1 MRIMNNETKRYLRTM
16 TWGVGVLA
24 LAGFAAYKSN
34 VPNHVSASDH
44 LDSPQVAQDRAA
56 DIGDNYAF
64 LDPNYNSMVVLMMTT
79 QNFIVS
85 SEHFGMVIF
94 DSNLRYRFEIENTG
108 DAIPDAFVDVTYS
121 PGVGRQTGQTATIT
135 LPNGSSFSAPTTPA
149 NQEIYPSPEVSP
161 NGAGPS
167 PQLIVTTDPVS
178 GAKFFAGAAAD
189 PFFLD
194 DTGANLTVA
203 SSNANPGHPQFNLLS
218 ERGGRDTYAG
228 FNVLLT
234 AVEVP
239 VSMLKGKSNIIGTN
253 AVTQRQR
260 NQVVTNQGTV
270 VASGAYLTVDRDGN
284 PLVNNGLIPPNMKNA
299 YNGATTGD
307 DASGRFVPYL
317 RASLRNFATDAAHQ
331 TAILGVVQK
340 NGDILRLNL
349 TVPNQG
355 PGGGTNV
362 AGGFANGGGRRLQD
376 DVVDMVFTL
385 LHNGIATGD
394 LVNDNPLPFRDE
406 FPFVH
411 DPYQPFPAGTVTDG
425 TMQ

>member
-24 LAGFAAYKSN
+24 LAGFAAHKSN

-64 LDPNYNSMVVLMMTT
+64 LDPNDNTKVVLMMTT
-79 QNFIVS
+79 MNFIVS

-121 PGVGRQTGQTATIT
+121 PGLGRQTGQTATIT
-135 LPNGSSFSAPTTPA
+135 LPNGDSFTAPTTTA
-149 NQEIYPSPEVSP
+149 NQEIYPTSEVSP

-167 PQLIVTTDPVS
+167 PQPIITTDPVT
-178 GAKFFAGAAAD
+178 GAKFFAGAVAN

-203 SSNANPGHPQFNLLS
+203 SSNADPRHPQFNLLS
-218 ERGGRDTYAG
+218 VRGGRDTYAG
-228 FNVLLT
+228 FNTLLT

-239 VSMLKGKSNIIGTN
+239 VSMIKGKSNIIGIN

-260 NQVVTNQGTV
+260 HQVVTNQGAV
-270 VASGAYLTVDRDGN
+270 VASGNFLTVDRDGN
-284 PLVNNGLIPPNMKNA
+284 PLVNNGLIPPDMKNA

-307 DASGRFVPYL
+307 DASGRFLPYL

-331 TAILGVVQK
+331 KAILGVVQK

-349 TVPNQG
+349 TVPNRG

-362 AGGFANGGGRRLQD
+362 AGGFANGGGRGFQD
-376 DVVDMVFTL
+376 EVGEMVFTL
-385 LHNGIATGD
+385 L
-394 LVNDNPLPFRDE
+394 PK
-406 FPFVH
+406 
-411 DPYQPFPAGTVTDG
+411 GTPTR
-425 TMQ
+425 

>member
-24 LAGFAAYKSN
+24 LAGFAAHKSN

-64 LDPNYNSMVVLMMTT
+64 LDPNDNTKVVLMMTT
-79 QNFIVS
+79 MNFIVS

-167 PQLIVTTDPVS
+167 PQLIITTDPVTGS
-178 GAKFFAGAAAD
+178 KFFAGAVAN

-203 SSNANPGHPQFNLLS
+203 SSNANPGHPDFNLLS
-218 ERGGRDTYAG
+218 VRGGRNTYAG
-228 FNVLLT
+228 FNVLVT
-234 AVEVP
+234 EVEVP
-239 VSMLKGKSNIIGTN
+239 VSMLKGKSDIIGTN

-260 NQVVTNQGTV
+260 DQVVTKQGTV
-270 VASGAYLTVDRDGN
+270 VASGPWVTVDRDGN
-284 PLVNNGLIPPNMKNA
+284 PLVNNGLIPPEMKND
-299 YNGATTGD
+299 YNGATTGE
-307 DASGRFVPYL
+307 DARGRFVPYL
-317 RASLRNFATDAAHQ
+317 RASLDNFATDAAHQ
-331 TAILGVVQK
+331 KAILGVVQK
-340 NGDILRLNL
+340 NGDILRLNVK
-349 TVPNQG
+349 VPNSG
-355 PGGGTNV
+355 SGGGTNA
-362 AGGFANGGGRRLQD
+362 AGGFANGGGRALPD
-376 DVVDMVFTL
+376 DVGDMGFTFV
-385 LHNGIATGD
+385 HNGIPTTD
-394 LVNDNPLPFRDE
+394 LVDNNPLPFRDE

-411 DPYQPFPAGTVTDG
+411 DPYQPFPAGTVSDHT
-425 TMQ
+425 QQ

>member
-1 MRIMNNETKRYLRTM
+1 MNNQTKRYLRMM

-24 LAGFAAYKSN
+24 VAGFAAYKSR
-34 VPNHVSASDH
+34 VPNQVQASDH

-64 LDPNYNSMVVLMMTT
+64 LDPNDNSQVVLMMTT

-108 DAIPDAFVDVTYS
+108 DAIPDTFVDVTYS
-121 PGVGRQTGQTATIT
+121 PGVGRQTGQTATIS
-135 LPNGSSFSAPTTPA
+135 LPNGTSFSAPTTPA
-149 NQEIYPSPEVSP
+149 NQEIYPSPVVSP
-161 NGAGPS
+161 NGAGPA

-203 SSNANPGHPQFNLLS
+203 SANANPGHPQFNLLDQ
-218 ERGGRDTYAG
+218 RGGRDTYAG
-228 FNVLLT
+228 FNVLVT
-234 AVEVP
+234 AVELP
-239 VSMLKGKSNIIGTN
+239 VAMLKGQSNIIGVN
-253 AVTQRQR
+253 AVTQRQVR
-260 NQVVTNQGTV
+260 QIVTNQGTV
-270 VASGAYLTVDRDGN
+270 VASGNFLTVDRDGN

-299 YNGATTGD
+299 YNGAATAE
-307 DASGRFVPYL
+307 DAAGRFLPYL
-317 RASLRNFATDAAHQ
+317 RASLTNFATDAAHQ
-331 TAILGVVQK
+331 KAILGVVQQ
-340 NGDILRLNL
+340 NGDILRLN
-349 TVPNQG
+349 VKIPNQG
-355 PGGGTNV
+355 PGGGTNA

-385 LHNGIATGD
+385 IHNGVATGD
-394 LVNDNPLPFRDE
+394 LVDNNPLPFRDE

-411 DPYQPFPAGTVTDG
+411 DPYQPFPAGTVTDF
-425 TMQ
+425 TQQ